1 LKLEKGKGL
10 PVVQSNTSKLCTK
23 RKKANGKEMELKK
36 KVKIELPKKTS
47 ISLETEDSEET
58 IEKK

>member
-1 LKLEKGKGL
+1 
-10 PVVQSNTSKLCTK
+10 
-23 RKKANGKEMELKK
+23 MELKK